1 MNPLES
7 LFGNIKGDV
16 TVNVAIDPASMVLLA
31 ILIVFA
37 IVLSHGIVKALK

>member
-1 MNPLES
+1 MNALDS

-16 TVNVAIDPASMVLLA
+16 TVNVSLDPASLILLA